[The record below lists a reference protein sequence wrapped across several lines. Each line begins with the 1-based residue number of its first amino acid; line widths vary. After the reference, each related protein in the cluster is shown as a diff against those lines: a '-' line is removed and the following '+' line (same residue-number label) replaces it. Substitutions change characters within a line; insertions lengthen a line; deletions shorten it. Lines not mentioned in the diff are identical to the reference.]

1 MASSTEQRIKDLA
14 GEDELTAGESVFKV
28 MKRFCFKS
36 VAWFGIYLLGYYG
49 FSIAWLLTPL
59 LLTVFRQQWKKERDF
74 RLSAAR
80 QAALT
85 NEKAMIESRIKIED
99 LPSWVFFPDKV
110 NSYQFFVSNDYSHCG
125 CVILFLKY
133 FIIII
138 CL

>member
-1 MASSTEQRIKDLA
+1 MSSTVEQRVKELA
-14 GEDELTAGESVFKV
+14 ADDEPTTGDTVFKII
-28 MKRFCFKS
+28 KRFCLKC
-36 VAWFGIYLLGYYG
+36 VAWYGIYALGYYG

-85 NEKAMIESRIKIED
+85 NEKAMIESRIKVED

-110 NSYQFFVSNDYSHCG
+110 R
-125 CVILFLKY
+125 
-133 FIIII
+133 
-138 CL
+138 

>member
-1 MASSTEQRIKDLA
+1 MSSSVEQRVKELA
-14 GEDELTAGESVFKV
+14 ADDEPTTGDTVFKII
-28 MKRFCFKS
+28 KRFCLKC
-36 VAWFGIYLLGYYG
+36 VAWYGIYALGYYG

-85 NEKAMIESRIKIED
+85 NEKAMIESRIKVED

-110 NSYQFFVSNDYSHCG
+110 R
-125 CVILFLKY
+125 
-133 FIIII
+133 
-138 CL
+138 